1 MKNYGLTLL
10 IKFFWHTISPFND
23 KDFHYRVKNILL
35 ILCFIFFF
43 GAIQIFNRCF
53 LFLDNLLFP
62 KFKNIKIDSPFFI
75 LGVPRSGTTFLHKNL
90 SFDKKNF
97 TTCSLQEMI
106 FAPSIIQKLTFKTL
120 LRFDII
126 IGSPIQKMIR
136 FFENFIFKNIND
148 AHESSLESPEE
159 DFLLL
164 LPYSAC
170 FLLIFLFP
178 FKEIWN
184 FAFFKKSIGVQS
196 RKEILKLYRRMIQR
210 HMYVYGNDKK
220 YLSKNASFSSWIF
233 DLEKNFPNMN
243 VVYCIRRPSKAVPS
257 IYSVMKR
264 GWNTLNISMKRK
276 KIDDKVSVMME
287 HYYESA
293 AHYNRKMKRANFTV
307 VRMYNIQNKL
317 EQVIE
322 NLYHK
327 TNINYDDDY
336 KTFIKHES
344 LKSKDYISK
353 HTYKENQTDIL
364 SNLILLE
371 SHYKELKAFDNI
383 K

>member
-43 GAIQIFNRCF
+43 GAIQIFNRFF

-243 VVYCIRRPSKAVPS
+243 VVYCIRRPSNAVPS
-257 IYSVMKR
+257 INSVMKR

-287 HYYESA
+287 HYYE
-293 AHYNRKMKRANFTV
+293 
-307 VRMYNIQNKL
+307 NKL
-317 EQVIE
+317 EQGIE

>member
-1 MKNYGLTLL
+1 
-10 IKFFWHTISPFND
+10 
-23 KDFHYRVKNILL
+23 
-35 ILCFIFFF
+35 
-43 GAIQIFNRCF
+43 
-53 LFLDNLLFP
+53 
-62 KFKNIKIDSPFFI
+62 
-75 LGVPRSGTTFLHKNL
+75 
-90 SFDKKNF
+90 
-97 TTCSLQEMI
+97 
-106 FAPSIIQKLTFKTL
+106 
-120 LRFDII
+120 
-126 IGSPIQKMIR
+126 
-136 FFENFIFKNIND
+136 
-148 AHESSLESPEE
+148 
-159 DFLLL
+159 
-164 LPYSAC
+164 
-170 FLLIFLFP
+170 
-178 FKEIWN
+178 
-184 FAFFKKSIGVQS
+184 
-196 RKEILKLYRRMIQR
+196 MIQR
-210 HMYVYGNDKK
+210 HMYVYGNEKK

-336 KTFIKHES
+336 KTFIKYES

-371 SHYKELKAFDNI
+371 SHYKELEAFDNI

>member
-1 MKNYGLTLL
+1 
-10 IKFFWHTISPFND
+10 
-23 KDFHYRVKNILL
+23 
-35 ILCFIFFF
+35 
-43 GAIQIFNRCF
+43 
-53 LFLDNLLFP
+53 
-62 KFKNIKIDSPFFI
+62 
-75 LGVPRSGTTFLHKNL
+75 
-90 SFDKKNF
+90 
-97 TTCSLQEMI
+97 
-106 FAPSIIQKLTFKTL
+106 
-120 LRFDII
+120 
-126 IGSPIQKMIR
+126 
-136 FFENFIFKNIND
+136 
-148 AHESSLESPEE
+148 
-159 DFLLL
+159 
-164 LPYSAC
+164 
-170 FLLIFLFP
+170 
-178 FKEIWN
+178 
-184 FAFFKKSIGVQS
+184 
-196 RKEILKLYRRMIQR
+196 MIQR

-353 HTYKENQTDIL
+353 HTYKENQTDIFGKYNRCVL
-364 SNLILLE
+364 SPGIAIENIFVELFVFFGPNILT
-371 SHYKELKAFDNI
+371 SFKYFSRYSLKSV
-383 K
+383 